1 MESLYRYLRHYWKLA
16 AAALGLA
23 TINQTFSLLDPAIFR
38 YIIDSY
44 ATRHNEYTS
53 MQFIRGVSLLIGAAV
68 GVAFVSRV
76 AKNFQD
82 YFVNLI
88 TQQVGARM
96 YADGIRHSLEL
107 PYTLFEDQRSGETL
121 GKLQKVRTD
130 VEKFISLAVNMV
142 FTIKQ
147 HNDDH
152 QWNSHEDQ
160 AYRAYAK
167 ENHRKYSNFAKLKDN
182 DQQAYWG

>member
-1 MESLYRYLRHYWKLA
+1 MEILYRYLRHYWKLA

-53 MQFIRGVSLLIGAAV
+53 SQFISGVSLLLAAAV

-82 YFVNLI
+82 YYVNVI
-88 TQQVGARM
+88 TQQVGARLDH
-96 YADGIRHSLEL
+96 ATDSVHLDLLDDTG
-107 PYTLFEDQRSGETL
+107 QRCPVTWS
-121 GKLQKVRTD
+121 
-130 VEKFISLAVNMV
+130 
-142 FTIKQ
+142 
-147 HNDDH
+147 
-152 QWNSHEDQ
+152 
-160 AYRAYAK
+160 
-167 ENHRKYSNFAKLKDN
+167 
-182 DQQAYWG
+182 